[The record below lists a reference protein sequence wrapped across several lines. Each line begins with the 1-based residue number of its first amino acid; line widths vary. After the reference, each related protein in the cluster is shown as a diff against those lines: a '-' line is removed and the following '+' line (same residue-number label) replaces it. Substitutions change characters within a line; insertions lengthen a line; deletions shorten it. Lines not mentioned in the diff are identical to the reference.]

1 MLQDTSEKENQHFH
15 GIPMRK
21 ESTNT
26 TNVVYLTV
34 NDLAD

>member
-1 MLQDTSEKENQHFH
+1 MLQDTSEKENQYFH
-15 GIPMRK
+15 IPMRK